1 MFTNRI
7 KIIQVNEYLCEIET
21 EIKIPKEQAIGM
33 ALEYFERTS
42 DEEKQEMLIETRE
55 TGEVQ

>member
-1 MFTNRI
+1 MFTNRV

-21 EIKIPKEQAIGM
+21 EIEISREQARGM
-33 ALEYFERTS
+33 ALEYFERAS

>member
-1 MFTNRI
+1 MFTNRV

-21 EIKIPKEQAIGM
+21 EINIPREQAIGM
-33 ALEYFERTS
+33 ALEYFERAS

-55 TGEVQ
+55 TGEIQ

>member
-1 MFTNRI
+1 MFTNRV

-21 EIKIPKEQAIGM
+21 EIEISREQAIGM
-33 ALEYFERTS
+33 ALNYFEKAS

-55 TGEVQ
+55 TGEIL

>member
-1 MFTNRI
+1 MFTNRV

-21 EIKIPKEQAIGM
+21 EIKISRKQVIGM
-33 ALEYFERTS
+33 ALEYFERAS

>member
-1 MFTNRI
+1 MFTNRV

-21 EIKIPKEQAIGM
+21 EIEIPREQAIGM
-33 ALEYFERTS
+33 AFEYFERAS

-55 TGEVQ
+55 TGEIQ

>member
-21 EIKIPKEQAIGM
+21 EIEIPKEQAIGM
-33 ALEYFERTS
+33 ALEYFERAS
-42 DEEKQEMLIETRE
+42 DEEKQEMLIGTRE
-55 TGEVQ
+55 TGEIQ

>member
-1 MFTNRI
+1 MFTNRV

-21 EIKIPKEQAIGM
+21 EIEISREQAIGM
-33 ALEYFERTS
+33 ALNYFEKAS

-55 TGEVQ
+55 TGEIQ

>member
-1 MFTNRI
+1 MFTNRV
-7 KIIQVNEYLCEIET
+7 KITQVNEYLCDIET
-21 EIKIPKEQAIGM
+21 EIDISKEQAIGM
-33 ALEYFERTS
+33 ALEYFERAS

>member
-1 MFTNRI
+1 MFTNRV

-21 EIKIPKEQAIGM
+21 EIKITKEQAIGM
-33 ALEYFERTS
+33 ALEYFERAS

-55 TGEVQ
+55 TGEIQ

>member
-1 MFTNRI
+1 MFTNRV
-7 KIIQVNEYLCEIET
+7 KIIRVNEYLCEIET
-21 EIKIPKEQAIGM
+21 EIKISRKQVIGM
-33 ALEYFERTS
+33 ALEYFERAS